1 MITTKAYITQ
11 VPSEGSNM
19 FKVDIP
25 LMQDNVSEE
34 AIFDALLC
42 STSGNYNDY
51 KVGDCV
57 FVDFEDDKYNTAIIM
72 GKLYTEV
79 PEENEAYGLFNELKV
94 TGSAILPE
102 NTKLG
107 QYTAQDIFN
116 LYQGVQSSLDA
127 QGDWVSNIMLQ
138 EYLKEY
144 VSKEAFNT
152 FYGDKFF
159 DVDTYP
165 YKIRIT
171 FNNEIETGTTDA
183 NKIWNNNYN
192 PDYKTLKNDWQTF
205 IQTRMN
211 KFLGLASTGTAKP
224 SIAKLLSEINNTMF
238 TGIVNYDL
246 ENVDK
251 SDYSTKTKNT
261 SNANYFPDYSNLVN
275 HWKKFIQDTWEQF
288 VKIDLPTAFIKIKN
302 WVKDWTNSNFV
313 RFKKDDED
321 DPNPVAKI
329 IRVVSGETYDDP
341 SFSKDQDTMYF
352 LTSVP
357 PSEKQ
362 GDN

>member
-1 MITTKAYITQ
+1 MKRFYRMITTKAYIKQ
-11 VPSEGSNM
+11 VPEEGSNI

-34 AIFDALLC
+34 AVFDALLC

-102 NTKLG
+102 NTRLG

-127 QGDWVSNIMLQ
+127 QGDWVSNIMIQ

-144 VSKEAFNT
+144 VSKESFNT

-159 DVDTYP
+159 DIDTYP

-171 FNNEIETGTTDA
+171 FNNEIETGTADA

-211 KFLGLASTGTAKP
+211 KFLGLASTGTSKP
-224 SIAKLLSEINNTMF
+224 SIAQIIAKISAKDSQKYTSTNINNVTPVAAVED
-238 TGIVNYDL
+238 T
-246 ENVDK
+246 
-251 SDYSTKTKNT
+251 
-261 SNANYFPDYSNLVN
+261 YFPNYTNLVN
-275 HWKKFIQDTWEQF
+275 NLKAFFRT
-288 VKIDLPTAFIKIKN
+288 DLPGMVGKIKSWVEGNFIKYKSSDTRYPN
-302 WVKDWTNSNFV
+302 KVRVMSGNAYDTLKKASNL
-313 RFKKDDED
+313 E
-321 DPNPVAKI
+321 
-329 IRVVSGETYDDP
+329 EH
-341 SFSKDQDTMYF
+341 TMYF
-352 LTSVP
+352 LISVP
-357 PSEKQ
+357 PSEV
-362 GDN
+362 NN